1 MNRRIITTAHA
12 PQAIGPYSQA
22 VQTDQL
28 LFVSGQLGLP
38 PDGAGLVP
46 GGVAAQTARALD
58 NVKAILEAAGL
69 SLGHVVKTT
78 ILLVDMADFPVVNDI
93 YASYFPEAPPARAT
107 YAVAGL
113 PLGALIEIEAIATRS

>member
-12 PQAIGPYSQA
+12 PKAIGPYSQA

-28 LFVSGQLGLP
+28 LFVSGQLGLHP
-38 PDGAGLVP
+38 NGSGLVT

-58 NVKAILEAAGL
+58 NIKTILEAAGL

-78 ILLVDMADFPVVNDI
+78 ILLTDMADFPVVNDI

-113 PLGALIEIEAIATRS
+113 PLGAQIEIEAIAARF